1 MDHPTFLS
9 VRISR
14 DIHTRMKAAAA
25 ERGEKLQDLVG
36 GLIARFLAEAER
48 RPPELADTLR
58 RLRALEPS
66 LRARGVATLYVF
78 GSVARGEATPDS
90 DVDLAVEFRPE
101 AEPSLFDLAHLTA
114 ELEDALGRKVDLG
127 ERATLPAHIVTAAA
141 GDFVRVF

>member
-9 VRISR
+9 VRIPR

-66 LRARGVATLYVF
+66 LRARGVATLHVF

-101 AEPSLFDLAHLTA
+101 AEPSLLDLAHLTA
-114 ELEDALGRKVDLG
+114 ELEDALGHKVDLG